1 MKPQMGSRIVFQII
15 PFDHDPSEILSPA
28 RLLDE
33 GGGASPTLKRAEDA
47 SALKNIYFRPF

>member
-28 RLLDE
+28 CLLDE
-33 GGGASPTLKRAEDA
+33 GGGASPTLFTEDA